1 MILSFVNN
9 KGGVAKTTSAVNL
22 AAALAR
28 LGHRTLLVD
37 LDSQGSASLSLGVAR
52 AELAPSS
59 ADVVLGGV
67 AVRDAIRA
75 TKTED
80 LDLVTGSME
89 LANADLVL
97 ADEQGREAKLLH
109 ALTPVREDYEFILL
123 DCPPSLSLVPINA
136 LVASDAFLVPIAPQ
150 YLALEGLAN
159 LLAAVDRLRDAMGI
173 EARMLG
179 MVITLADY
187 RNRSTTEIV
196 GMLRERFGSD
206 VCGVE
211 VRTNVRLSE
220 APSHGK
226 HIFDYDVT
234 SSGAEAYAM
243 LAREIVGRC
252 RQDGRWRRKDGKVEG
267 RHDVKAERERR
278 VLP

>member
-1 MILSFVNN
+1 M
-9 KGGVAKTTSAVNL
+9 
-22 AAALAR
+22 
-28 LGHRTLLVD
+28 GHRTLLVD